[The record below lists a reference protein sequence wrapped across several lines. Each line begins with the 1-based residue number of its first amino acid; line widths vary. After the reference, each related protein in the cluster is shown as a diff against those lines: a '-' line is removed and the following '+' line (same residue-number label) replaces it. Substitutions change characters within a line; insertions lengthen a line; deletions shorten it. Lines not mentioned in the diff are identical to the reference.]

1 MDGADAE
8 GWSSVAADWAELWG
22 HSADPA
28 RRAVIAATGIGTGT
42 RVLDVGCGSGEFLA
56 MVDVLGARVSGADPA
71 LRMLELAR
79 VRAPAADVRHGS
91 AESLPWAAGS
101 FDVVTAFNALQFAE
115 DTDEALAEIVRVT
128 APGGLVAVSNWAE
141 GALNDLDTIE
151 AALADAAGDEP
162 LPDGDLRL
170 PGGLE
175 QLLVDGGI
183 ESVRADLV
191 AVTWDVGDEDTL
203 VRGVLLGEDAPGI
216 ERSRRTVLEA
226 AEPFRTAAGGYRLV
240 NAFRLAIGRTAG

>member
-22 HSADPA
+22 HFADPA

-56 MVDVLGARVSGADPA
+56 MVDGLGARASGADPA

-128 APGGLVAVSNWAE
+128 APGGLVVVSNWAE

-151 AALADAAGDEP
+151 AALAHAAGDEP

-191 AVTWDVGDEDTL
+191 AVTWDVGDDDTL

-240 NAFRLAIGRTAG
+240 NAFRLAVGRTAG

>member
-1 MDGADAE
+1 MGDADAE

-22 HSADPA
+22 DFADPA
-28 RRAVIAATGIGTGT
+28 RRAVIAATGITTGT

-56 MVDVLGARVSGADPA
+56 MVDALGAPASGADPA

-79 VRAPAADVRHGS
+79 LRATAADVRHGS
-91 AESLPWAAGS
+91 AESLPWAARS

-170 PGGLE
+170 AGGLE

-191 AVTWDVGDEDTL
+191 AVTWDVGDEDTH

-240 NAFRLAIGRTAG
+240 NAFRLAVGRAAG

>member
-8 GWSSVAADWAELWG
+8 GWSSVASEWAELWG
-22 HSADPA
+22 HFADPA

-56 MVDVLGARVSGADPA
+56 MVDALGARASGADPA

-141 GALNDLDTIE
+141 GALNDLDTID

-175 QLLVDGGI
+175 QLLADGGI

-203 VRGVLLGEDAPGI
+203 VRGVLLGEDALGI

-226 AEPFRTAAGGYRLV
+226 AEPFRTGASGYRLV
-240 NAFRLAIGRTAG
+240 NAFRLAVGRTAG